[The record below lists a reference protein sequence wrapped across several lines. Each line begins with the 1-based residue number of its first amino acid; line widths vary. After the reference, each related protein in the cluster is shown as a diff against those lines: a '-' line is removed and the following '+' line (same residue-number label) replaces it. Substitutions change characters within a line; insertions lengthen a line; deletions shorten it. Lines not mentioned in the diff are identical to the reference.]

1 MKPGRDHSIGAAAAK
16 AGPGRATGCRIAQD
30 TRLPSRKGAPR
41 GRRRGAAA
49 AGCTRATARHH
60 LRGDAAP
67 SSRVAAGHP
76 PDAGAPNPGLAGP
89 ARGRP
94 GGDLPAGP
102 RTGPARPAGFHRQ
115 GRSGSR
121 SRANGLII
129 CSPTSAC
136 RGRGSSRPMS
146 FPAASALWP
155 WPKGF
160 GTPCGRQ
167 AAPRRPVAPS
177 AFRVPGRVHRAS
189 AGPPHPFRN
198 PDAEAR
204 TGLATR
210 CEAPCTHGRMVPTR
224 NNKGAAHENGSV
236 ESAHDP
242 FRGAIR
248 DALLMRGSSDF
259 ADLGSCRAVIDDDRR
274 ARECRPRQGDR
285 GRTAPPRRT
294 FRPAAA
300 PISRR

>member
-1 MKPGRDHSIGAAAAK
+1 MRMRRCGRTSRVCDRGRRPALVVFQDWRTTFVPGRPATDPQARPVMKPGRDHSIGAAAAK

-41 GRRRGAAA
+41 GRRRDAAA
-49 AGCTRATARHH
+49 AGCTRATAPRH

-76 PDAGAPNPGLAGP
+76 PDAGAPDPGLAGP

-160 GTPCGRQ
+160 GTSCGRQ

-177 AFRVPGRVHRAS
+177 AFRAPGRVHRTFRRS
-189 AGPPHPFRN
+189 SSPFPHSRRRGPDRPS
-198 PDAEAR
+198 DA
-204 TGLATR
+204 
-210 CEAPCTHGRMVPTR
+210 
-224 NNKGAAHENGSV
+224 
-236 ESAHDP
+236 
-242 FRGAIR
+242 
-248 DALLMRGSSDF
+248 MRGSVHPRPHGPD
-259 ADLGSCRAVIDDDRR
+259 AQQQGRR
-274 ARECRPRQGDR
+274 P
-285 GRTAPPRRT
+285 
-294 FRPAAA
+294 
-300 PISRR
+300 